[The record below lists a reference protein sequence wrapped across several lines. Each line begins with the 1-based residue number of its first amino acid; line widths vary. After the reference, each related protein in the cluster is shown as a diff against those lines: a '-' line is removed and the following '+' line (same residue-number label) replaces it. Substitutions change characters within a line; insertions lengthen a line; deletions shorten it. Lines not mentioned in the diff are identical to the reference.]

1 MSESENHVV
10 QIPSK
15 AVADKADVRQPVRDL
30 LEGLY
35 LIGSPEDTEK
45 AGDFSAAF
53 KGPPQ
58 SVALIEAGAT
68 TATKL
73 WAGGLSAAVAAGWVT
88 VGAWWGDQAVA
99 VQATVIGGAAFAT
112 AAVALAIGYLF
123 GSDVRGRAA
132 SAVATI
138 NARAQVAVEMIQAA
152 QGGPRKAR
160 RPGRCSI
167 RAAPRRNSG
176 DQHCRAGRQRG
187 ELACRRDRAT
197 RRRQIQVPRRQGK
210 GQEDRGRRH
219 PRVRV
224 VAPGGL
230 EWQLR
235 RGVKARQL
243 ARQELAAGVGFEPT
257 APREGRS
264 GFQDRPVRPLRHPA

>member
-88 VGAWWGDQAVA
+88 VGAWWGDQAMA

-152 QGGPRKAR
+152 QEVHE
-160 RPGRCSI
+160 RPDVPAGVQFVPLPAGI
-167 RAAPRRNSG
+167 RVTNTAEP
-176 DQHCRAGRQRG
+176 AGN
-187 ELACRRDRAT
+187 EANWLA
-197 RRRQIQVPRRQGK
+197 
-210 GQEDRGRRH
+210 
-219 PRVRV
+219 
-224 VAPGGL
+224 VAI
-230 EWQLR
+230 ER
-235 RGVKARQL
+235 RGDDKFKYLVVKGRDKKTVDDDTL
-243 ARQELAAGVGFEPT
+243 VFE
-257 APREGRS
+257 
-264 GFQDRPVRPLRHPA
+264 